1 MNPQNAP
8 EHPIL
13 SISSSKSSK
22 FVTYAQYKPA
32 DINEQRS
39 ILVYS
44 NNKYQVLIG
53 GMQVYFKDCYLS
65 IFLLFCFCTNNC
77 HRSDFLRFLRFYII
91 CAISHPIFAYFTFF
105 VLLICLNFFM
115 DYHVKFGACSSKN
128 E

>member
-53 GMQVYFKDCYLS
+53 GMQVYF
-65 IFLLFCFCTNNC
+65 IFLYFCF
-77 HRSDFLRFLRFYII
+77 FV
-91 CAISHPIFAYFTFF
+91 F
-105 VLLICLNFFM
+105 VLITATEVIFYVF
-115 DYHVKFGACSSKN
+115 YAFV
-128 E
+128 